1 MSQLFLVRHGQASFL
16 QPDYDKLSAKGETQ
30 SRLLGS
36 YWSKHKLTFD
46 AVYSGPRKRQKETAR
61 IVGEEYRKAGVS
73 WCEPEI
79 LEHFDEFSAEALIA
93 HALPRLVEN
102 DEHVRRLHEDFEN
115 ARGKAEQFKTFQR
128 VFEVVVARW
137 AAGELPVPGVETWS
151 DFCVRVRRGLQQL
164 TENGDRGRRIVIFSS
179 GGPIGVAMQ
188 KSLGLSTEA
197 TLRSAWMVPNCAYS
211 EFLFSGARF
220 TLSSYNAYPH
230 LTDPGLQTYR

>member
-16 QPDYDKLSAKGETQ
+16 QPDYDKLSAKGEAQ
-30 SRLLGS
+30 SRLLGT
-36 YWSKHKLTFD
+36 YWSKHKLIFD

-61 IVGEEYRKAGVS
+61 IVSEEYRKAGVC
-73 WCEPEI
+73 WGEPQV
-79 LEHFDEFSAEALIA
+79 LDSFDEFRAEAVIA
-93 HALPRLVEN
+93 HALPRLVES
-102 DEHVRRLHEDFEN
+102 DEHVSRLHQAFEK
-115 ARGKAEQFKTFQR
+115 ATGKAEQFKTFQR
-128 VFEVVVARW
+128 VFEVVVSRW
-137 AAGELPVPGVETWS
+137 AAGKLPVPGIEPWP
-151 DFCVRVRRGLQQL
+151 DFCTRVQHGLQSV
-164 TENGDRGRRIVIFSS
+164 TANGNHGQRIVVFSS

-230 LTDPGLQTYR
+230 LTDPALHTYR

>member
-46 AVYSGPRKRQKETAR
+46 AVYSGPRKRQKDTAR
-61 IVGEEYRKAGVS
+61 IVGEEYSKAGVP
-73 WCEPEI
+73 WGEPEV
-79 LEHFDEFSAEALIA
+79 LDCFDEFSAETVIA
-93 HALPRLVEN
+93 HALPKLVES
-102 DEHVRRLHEDFEN
+102 DEHVRKLHQAFEQ
-115 ARGKAEQFKTFQR
+115 ASGKAEQFKTFQR
-128 VFEVVVARW
+128 VFEVVVSMW
-137 AAGELPVPGVETWS
+137 AAGELTVPGVETWS

-188 KSLGLSTEA
+188 ESLGLSTEA

-211 EFLFSGARF
+211 ELLFSGARF

>member
-36 YWSKHKLTFD
+36 YWSKHKLIFD
-46 AVYSGPRKRQKETAR
+46 AVYSGPRKRQKDTAR

-73 WCEPEI
+73 WGEPEV
-79 LEHFDEFSAEALIA
+79 LDTFDEFRAEAVIA
-93 HALPRLVEN
+93 HALPKLVES
-102 DEHVRRLHEDFEN
+102 DEHVRKLHQAFEK

-128 VFEVVVARW
+128 VFEVVISMW
-137 AAGELPVPGVETWS
+137 AAGELPVPGVETWP
-151 DFCVRVRRGLQQL
+151 DFCVRVQRGLQQL

-188 KSLGLSTEA
+188 RSLGLSTEA

-211 EFLFSGARF
+211 EFLFSRARF